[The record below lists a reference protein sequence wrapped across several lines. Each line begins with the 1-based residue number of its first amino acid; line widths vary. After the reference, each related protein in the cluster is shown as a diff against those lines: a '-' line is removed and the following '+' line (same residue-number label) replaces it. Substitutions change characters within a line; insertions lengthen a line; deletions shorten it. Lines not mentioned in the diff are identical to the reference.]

1 MKKLL
6 ALILTL
12 CLILPLLGGV
22 SALAEEKT
30 VLTFG
35 SIYDGED
42 WWLYTPYAKM
52 LEDLNIEVQFT
63 KYDTDSFA
71 ALLAGGDLPDIVV
84 AKNMISNVLSNDL
97 AMDIAPYLPC
107 SSCCTAT

>member
-6 ALILTL
+6 ALVLTL
-12 CLILPLLGGV
+12 CLLLPLLGGI
-22 SALAEEKT
+22 SLAEEKT

-42 WWLYTPYAKM
+42 WYLYRPFAEM
-52 LEDLNIEVQFT
+52 LEELNIEVQFT

-107 SSCCTAT
+107 SSCCTDT